1 MAGDV
6 CFMPSFPDFGAWLD
20 KVSRLFDRA
29 ESLLMLLLI
38 IVLILVGGLIVANIL
53 GGRRRR

>member
-1 MAGDV
+1 MANDV
-6 CFMPSFPDFGAWLD
+6 CGLPQFPDVGAWLD
-20 KVSRLFDRA
+20 RLSKLFDRA